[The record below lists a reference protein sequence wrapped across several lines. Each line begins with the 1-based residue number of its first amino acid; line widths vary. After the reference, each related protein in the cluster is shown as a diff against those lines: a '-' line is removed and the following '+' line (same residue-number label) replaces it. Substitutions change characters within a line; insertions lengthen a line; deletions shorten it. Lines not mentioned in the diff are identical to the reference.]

1 MKEKFRSVANRL
13 TWRIILSTLLTMTIV
28 SGLVFLFAAGTM
40 LVQNSGHFKDVLEII
55 DERMA
60 VMLNSVEISA
70 VNNVDEIGQH
80 LSSPDEVCA
89 TLQDEMRLNP
99 HVVGTAVGFIP
110 DFFPKKG
117 RWFEPYARWQD
128 GAITLAQIGS
138 ADHDYFEM
146 DWYKKGFP
154 AEKGIWSDPYFDEA
168 GANALLS
175 TFLLP
180 VRDPQGRTVGV
191 FGADLSLEW
200 LSDQLEEID
209 MSSMLSGL
217 MTNDSEDPGKDTYSF
232 ILGRNGE
239 YLAHP
244 DRSRILNDRF
254 SNHVEGTGGTSD
266 SQIVNDM
273 VSGKHGEQIVTV
285 DGIRSYVFYAP
296 LLHTGWSMATVV
308 PIRVMAYPGIVI
320 GMVIL
325 NLLAIGLLIT
335 FLLSR
340 RAIRN
345 TIRPLKHL
353 ALSAGEV
360 SRGNF
365 DAPLP
370 EIKHNDEIRQLRDS
384 FGDMQQSLSKYVDEL
399 TEATAHRVSMERELE
414 IARGIQMAMLPME
427 FPAFPERD
435 DIDIYARLT
444 PAKAVGGD
452 LYDFFI
458 RDEQLY
464 FCIGDVSGKGIPGS
478 LVMGATSTQF
488 RTLSVGEHRPENIVR
503 SINATLSARN
513 EQMMF
518 VTLFVGVLDLSSGRL
533 KYCNAGHDAPVV
545 IAPDGSVRY
554 LEVKPNLAL
563 GVEPEQVFEPQQ
575 VQLKPGT
582 TLFLYT
588 DGLSEAENPDHALFG
603 KDRILETA
611 GKKAETSERFIAEMS
626 EAVRAFVAG
635 AEQSDDLTMLAVRY
649 TKSGK

>member
-28 SGLVFLFAAGTM
+28 SGLIFLFAAGTM
-40 LVQNSGHFKDVLEII
+40 LVQNRGHFKDVLDII

-80 LSSPDEVCA
+80 LSNPDEVCA
-89 TLQDEMRLNP
+89 TLHDEMRLNP
-99 HVVGTAVGFIP
+99 HVVGSAVGFIP
-110 DFFPKKG
+110 DFFPKEG
-117 RWFEPYARWQD
+117 RWYEPYARREA
-128 GAITLAQIGS
+128 GAVTLTQIGS

-146 DWYKKGFP
+146 DWYKKGFT
-154 AEKGIWSDPYFDEA
+154 AEKGIWSDPYIDEV
-168 GANALLS
+168 GAKALLS

-180 VRDPQGRTVGV
+180 VRDGQGRTVGV

-200 LSDQLEEID
+200 LSDQLKEID

-217 MTNDSEDPGKDTYSF
+217 MTNESEDPGKDTYSF

-244 DRSRILNDRF
+244 DRSRILHDYF
-254 SNHVEGTGGTSD
+254 SNHVSASEGKSF
-266 SQIVNDM
+266 SQVARDM
-273 VSGKHGEQIVTV
+273 VAGKRGEQIVTV

-340 RAIRN
+340 GAIRN
-345 TIRPLKHL
+345 TIRPLRQL
-353 ALSAGEV
+353 AVSAEEV
-360 SRGNF
+360 ARGNF

-370 EIKHNDEIRQLRDS
+370 GIKHNDEIRQLRDS
-384 FGDMQQSLSKYVDEL
+384 FGDMQQSLSKYINEL

-414 IARGIQMAMLPME
+414 IARGIQMAMLPMT
-427 FPAFPERD
+427 FPAFPDRK
-435 DIDIYARLT
+435 DIDIFAFLN

-458 RDEQLY
+458 RDGQLY

-478 LVMGATSTQF
+478 LVMGATITQF
-488 RTLSVGEHRPENIVR
+488 RTLSVGEHRPETIVR
-503 SINATLSARN
+503 AINETLSARN

-518 VTLFVGVLDLSSGRL
+518 VTLFVGVLDLSGGRL
-533 KYCNAGHDAPVV
+533 KYCNAGHDAPIV
-545 IAPDGSVRY
+545 IGPDGSARY
-554 LEVKPNLAL
+554 LEVQPNLAL
-563 GVEPEQVFEPQQ
+563 GVEPEQEFEPQQ

-582 TLFLYT
+582 TFFLYT

-603 KDRILETA
+603 KDRILEAA
-611 GKKAETSERFIAEMS
+611 GKKAKTPEALIAQMS
-626 EAVRAFVAG
+626 DAVHAFVSG
-635 AEQSDDLTMLAVRY
+635 AEQSDDLTMLALRY
-649 TKSGK
+649 K